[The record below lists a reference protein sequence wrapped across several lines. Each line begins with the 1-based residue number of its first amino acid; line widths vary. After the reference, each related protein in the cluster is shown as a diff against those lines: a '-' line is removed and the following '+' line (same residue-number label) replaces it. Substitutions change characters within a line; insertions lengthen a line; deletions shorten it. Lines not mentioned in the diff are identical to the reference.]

1 MANTVN
7 LRQARK
13 EKTRAKK
20 RTEGT
25 EAALQFGQPK
35 SERERLLA
43 EMKRAQA
50 RFEAHKRDGG
60 SGGDDSGA

>member
-20 RTEGT
+20 RAEGT
-25 EAALQFGQPK
+25 ENAAKFGQSNAEK
-35 SERERLLA
+35 QQRLA
-43 EMKRAQA
+43 EMKLAQA
-50 RFEAHKRDGG
+50 RFAAHKREPG
-60 SGGDDSGA
+60 SE